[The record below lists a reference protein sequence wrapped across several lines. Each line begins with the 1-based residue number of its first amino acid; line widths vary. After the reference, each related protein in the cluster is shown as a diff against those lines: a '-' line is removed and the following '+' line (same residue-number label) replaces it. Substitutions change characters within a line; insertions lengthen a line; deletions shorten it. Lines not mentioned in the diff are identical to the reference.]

1 MTKPT
6 IELEIG
12 VHGVETAIEIA
23 DTAVASAVLAMA
35 QAGKDLYFPV
45 EGGNIFIPFHAIT
58 TIAVTR
64 GTEEVEA
71 PEDALCVTPETE
83 TPAPDPIPGN

>member
-6 IELEIG
+6 IELEITVNG
-12 VHGVETAIEIA
+12 VDTTIEID
-23 DTAVASAVLAMA
+23 DTAVASAVLAQA

-45 EGGNIFIPFHAIT
+45 EGGSLLIPFHAVT
-58 TIAVTR
+58 LIAITR

-71 PEDALCVTPETE
+71 PEDALCVTPEE
-83 TPAPDPIPGN
+83 EVTPEPDPGN